1 MKLNLKSTIAAPAD
15 QTLNGIIGN
24 TRRGIQV
31 DQALDP
37 DSNNPVANKPV
48 STALAALADQ
58 LGGKQDKLTAGNN
71 ITIEGTTIAATRPE
85 NMALYGDLT
94 ATDADF
100 TGGGGATG
108 GGSNVNVL
116 EFDINQ
122 EHFTGDIDL
131 NKVNII
137 KNGSSEIHTIT
148 STFDL
153 GIAKLGALL
162 IPNLDDSGYPD
173 GGILVYSLA
182 KSGDSTVV
190 VRTLMHARY
199 FSHFIILS
207 SNTLGHINFNYYD
220 TRKEPHTIDTLKTAL
235 KGRTVSCSGYIDNGG
250 TKEIATYIEGTSNGS
265 LSVSWFN
272 ISDGSTG
279 GTTLDNTITI
289 SDTVKPV
296 EQVAMDNDND
306 AYDEGKAIGPYPQRQ
321 MVGGTKK

>member
-1 MKLNLKSTIAAPAD
+1 MALLKSKAAIKEGRPHMKLNLKSTIAAPAD

-24 TRRGIQV
+24 TRHGIQV

-296 EQVAMDNDND
+296 E
-306 AYDEGKAIGPYPQRQ
+306 
-321 MVGGTKK
+321 